1 MVSLGTERLE
11 MQREKWAQIKKD
23 ISNRQL
29 AQEAASTKE
38 LIQFKKVMI
47 SLTNIWNHL
56 VFLRIQGLILIKMQ
70 EKEHC
75 TARKFSL
82 NLQLLEAKTIFPNE
96 VYFDFI
102 KFKFN
107 IILKQYKYTFLKNTS
122 FFWINYYQKFL
133 INLKNVWFK

>member
-1 MVSLGTERLE
+1 
-11 MQREKWAQIKKD
+11 
-23 ISNRQL
+23 
-29 AQEAASTKE
+29 
-38 LIQFKKVMI
+38 
-47 SLTNIWNHL
+47 
-56 VFLRIQGLILIKMQ
+56 MQ

-107 IILKQYKYTFLKNTS
+107 IILNNINIHFTNIQNSFELITIKN
-122 FFWINYYQKFL
+122 F
-133 INLKNVWFK
+133 